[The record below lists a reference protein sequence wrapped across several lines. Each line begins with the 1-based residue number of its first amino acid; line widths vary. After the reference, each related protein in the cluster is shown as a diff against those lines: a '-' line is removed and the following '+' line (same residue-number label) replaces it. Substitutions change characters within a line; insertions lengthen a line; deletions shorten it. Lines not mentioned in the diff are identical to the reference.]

1 MLILGGTSKSPVL
14 SINAPIS
21 GYVSDIYIKIGSNA
35 ETGKPMF
42 TILDNSKMHVDLLI
56 YEKDLLKS
64 KLVRMSVLYLPIR
77 IIKKSGVK

>member
-1 MLILGGTSKSPVL
+1 MELETKKIVNLLEQIEITDQMLILGGTSKSPVL

-56 YEKDLLKS
+56 YEKGS
-64 KLVRMSVLYLPIR
+64 F
-77 IIKKSGVK
+77 